1 MESRIIDLSRVIG
14 VYALANTGAVLVHAI
29 DYDGEKVLASING
42 GNAEWCGLTEVHA
55 DCRDDMEL
63 GFYLGSIFV
72 PLSEVMRFCGGG
84 I

>member
-1 MESRIIDLSRVIG
+1 MESRMIDLSSVRG
-14 VYALANTGAVLVHAI
+14 VYALANTGAVLIHAI

-42 GNAEWCGLTEVHA
+42 GNAEWCGLTEA
-55 DCRDDMEL
+55 QGNGGDDMEL